1 MATVRE
7 GSQGV
12 LLVVDVQVGVMSEAL
27 QAPRVIAKIARA
39 VERARAQGV
48 PVIWVQHSDNDL
60 SYGSAQ
66 WQWVPELAP
75 ADGEPLI
82 HKQFNSS
89 FEQTALEAELA
100 ARGATHIALAGAAT
114 NWCIRATAYGAL
126 ERGYDV
132 TLIEDAH
139 STGNI
144 RLGNGARIEAED
156 LIRELNIAMT
166 WLSYPG
172 RSNGTAT
179 AEAIDFTTP
188 GGAQR

>member
-1 MATVRE
+1 M
-7 GSQGV
+7 
-12 LLVVDVQVGVMSEAL
+12 
-27 QAPRVIAKIARA
+27 
-39 VERARAQGV
+39 
-48 PVIWVQHSDNDL
+48 
-60 SYGSAQ
+60 
-66 WQWVPELAP
+66 
-75 ADGEPLI
+75 
-82 HKQFNSS
+82 
-89 FEQTALEAELA
+89 
-100 ARGATHIALAGAAT
+100 
-114 NWCIRATAYGAL
+114 
-126 ERGYDV
+126 